1 MEQESDLSAQGES
14 KIAVVAAVIGNLVI
28 AIIKFVA
35 AAISGSSAMVSEGIH
50 SLVDTGNGL
59 LLLVGLKKAAQPAD
73 EAHPFGH
80 GKSLYFYTNIVAISI
95 FGIGGG
101 MSVYEGIAHIRHVAP
116 NVAMG
121 DPTAAYIVLALAM
134 LIEGS
139 SFTVAVRQFRA
150 ARGGSSPVQFM
161 KGSKDPSLYAVV
173 LEDGAALLGL
183 VFAFLGIFLGHL
195 LNNPHL
201 DGIASIAIGLLLM
214 SVAAFLIRRTMGLL
228 VGEGV
233 SREEL
238 ADIRR
243 RVEADPAVE
252 RAGDILTMYM
262 GPHDLLVNMGVCFTA
277 GTTAEQMHQA
287 IRRIEADLKSA
298 YSETNRVYI
307 EAESLPAGAAEDS
320 PTCRIAAGRDK

>member
-1 MEQESDLSAQGES
+1 MIRLRG
-14 KIAVVAAVIGNLVI
+14 
-28 AIIKFVA
+28 
-35 AAISGSSAMVSEGIH
+35 H
-50 SLVDTGNGL
+50 SPH
-59 LLLVGLKKAAQPAD
+59 KARRTECGDGRP
-73 EAHPFGH
+73 H
-80 GKSLYFYTNIVAISI
+80 G
-95 FGIGGG
+95 
-101 MSVYEGIAHIRHVAP
+101 SVYRPRA
-116 NVAMG
+116 G
-121 DPTAAYIVLALAM
+121 DA
-134 LIEGS
+134 IEGS

-150 ARGGSSPVQFM
+150 ARGGSSPVQFQ

-243 RVEADPAVE
+243 RVGGP
-252 RAGDILTMYM
+252 RGGAGRGHTHHVH
-262 GPHDLLVNMGVCFTA
+262 GPP
-277 GTTAEQMHQA
+277 
-287 IRRIEADLKSA
+287 R
-298 YSETNRVYI
+298 
-307 EAESLPAGAAEDS
+307 PAGEHGRVLHRRDNGRADAPGHSPHRGGPQRALTPRRTGCTSRRVAAGWGAEDS